1 METYIYLV
9 TNCYNDSNK
18 VYICKTTGCRKSN
31 HKKTYGLQ
39 ITYDYIDKV
48 DGLNR
53 KDWEPIESYWI
64 EQFRQWGFEV
74 MNKNKGGGG
83 PEFRDEVFKEKMR
96 KPFTEEHKQLLRKP
110 KSFMPLKGPK
120 SIETKQKIGLSNSKP
135 KPNGFGE
142 KLSMKKKGKISYKKD
157 IGKSIIQTDLNDKYI
172 ATWDSVMD
180 ASKYLNKKTT
190 LIYAC
195 CVGDSKTAYGY
206 KWKYCP
212 N

>member
-1 METYIYLV
+1 METTYVYLV

-18 VYICKTTGCRKSN
+18 VYIGKTIGCRKSN
-31 HKKTYGLQ
+31 HRKTYGLQ

-48 DGLNR
+48 DSLNR

-64 EQFRQWGFEV
+64 EQF
-74 MNKNKGGGG
+74 KG
-83 PEFRDEVFKEKMR
+83 
-96 KPFTEEHKQLLRKP
+96 
-110 KSFMPLKGPK
+110 
-120 SIETKQKIGLSNSKP
+120 
-135 KPNGFGE
+135 
-142 KLSMKKKGKISYKKD
+142 

-172 ATWDSVMD
+172 TTWNSVMD

-195 CVGDSKTAYGY
+195 CVGDSKTTYGY
-206 KWKYCP
+206 KWKYCL